1 MRTQVRI
8 WKEEDM
14 MGIRGIIAVL
24 VIVLGGLVVGCGP
37 SDEELAAIVEME
49 VARQVAL
56 VPPAPQGETGA
67 QGPQGPQGVEGP
79 QGLIG
84 PAGPQGA
91 TGPQGPQGATGPLG
105 VQGLKGD
112 PGPAGAPGPAGPP
125 GTATIPDT
133 LEVKRLIVRDHANG
147 GYMVLQGGSDG
158 RVADITWFDSRGQVA
173 QIFGGSV
180 VGLKLQNVN
189 DDGTWTEFCIDERT
203 ANLC

>member
-1 MRTQVRI
+1 
-8 WKEEDM
+8 M

-91 TGPQGPQGATGPLG
+91 TGPQGPQGATGPVGL
-105 VQGLKGD
+105 QGPKGD
-112 PGPAGAPGPAGPP
+112 PGPVGPAGAS

-133 LEVKRLIVRDHANG
+133 LKVKQLIVQDHPNG
-147 GYMVLQGGSDG
+147 GYLTLRGGGEGLVGDIRWHNSDG
-158 RVADITWFDSRGQVA
+158 GVVAILSGGTSRGF
-173 QIFGGSV
+173 I
-180 VGLKLQNVN
+180 LENVN
-189 DDGTWTEFCIDERT
+189 DDGSWTEWCFDNR
-203 ANLC
+203 ASRLC